1 MAVTHCEV
9 RRYST
14 NLFVLGNAQTDT
26 GGAVGVGALANEV
39 ANRNHV
45 ADALVELFETLVNLA
60 ERRLVDGSPY
70 LPLTVPVACHRVCR
84 LSHLDHPP
92 RRRQGQGLEFVPAL
106 QSVPRRAKKAK
117 AFTGGFLS
125 KLGRPSLSRRRFTP
139 GGEG

>member
-45 ADALVELFETLVNLA
+45 ADALVELFEALVNLA
-60 ERRLVDGSPY
+60 ERRLVDGSTY
-70 LPLTVPVACHRVCR
+70 LPLVVPVVCHRICP

-92 RRRQGQGLEFVPAL
+92 AKDAGDRASSLRLLYKAYPVERRR
-106 QSVPRRAKKAK
+106 PRRLRAA
-117 AFTGGFLS
+117 S
-125 KLGRPSLSRRRFTP
+125 
-139 GGEG
+139 